1 MDNAHDVMKDFISA
15 SDLPQLDQ
23 KMLDEYYYVKLQ
35 LSKWEK
41 QEQQLKENIKKLMID
56 KSIKNINTPN
66 MFLSC
71 HKSERITYPKDK
83 IESYVSEDILSQ
95 IRVVT
100 ELTILQAKLK

>member
-1 MDNAHDVMKDFISA
+1 METNIMNDFVSA

-41 QEQQLKENIKKLMID
+41 QEQQLKENIKKLMTD
-56 KSIKNINTPN
+56 RNIKNINTNN

-71 HKSERITYPKDK
+71 HRSERISYPKDK
-83 IESYVSEDILSQ
+83 IESYVSEDILSK

-100 ELTILQAKLK
+100 ELIILQAKLK